1 MKEFKDNDYLDLE
14 INNQEY
20 KNKIKKETSTAEW
33 VISILVLFFLPSL
46 LEFAISTYIM
56 IFRKPTEFIF
66 NSWILTIPLFSPIVY
81 SILTALIAKKRDK
94 KRVFTII
101 SIALVFLYTI
111 VFLFMTFACSRIAST
126 WSEK

>member
-20 KNKIKKETSTAEW
+20 KNKIKKETSVAEW
-33 VISILVLFFLPSL
+33 VISILALFFLPYL
-46 LEFAISTYIM
+46 LEFAISTYTM
-56 IFRKPTEFIF
+56 IFRRPTEFIF
-66 NSWILTIPLFSPIVY
+66 NSWILAIPLFSPIVY
-81 SILTALIAKKRDK
+81 SILTALIAKKKDK

-101 SIALVFLYTI
+101 SILLVFLYTI
-111 VFLFMTFACSRIAST
+111 VFLFITFACSRATST